1 MWTPQKVVFFSS
13 RHPFSYFNARD
24 LFGKTG
30 FRLIILTELNITGT
44 SVCEWMF
51 SFTTGFI
58 CFTRGIN
65 SHSVRTADELCDL
78 TCPRRVQ
85 LNLGVSVGGV
95 FFFYNLSKPTSSS
108 RQSTWTNVSSVSVM
122 FESSQPFLVILCVC
136 QYYPPPPC
144 SSNANGWYVFRFL
157 GVIQPP
163 SLPLQMFIFE
173 NALTCL
179 SPL

>member
-1 MWTPQKVVFFSS
+1 MWTPQKVVFLSS

-44 SVCEWMF
+44 SVCEWTF

-85 LNLGVSVGGV
+85 LNLGVSVGG

-122 FESSQPFLVILCVC
+122 FESSQPFLVILCV
-136 QYYPPPPC
+136 
-144 SSNANGWYVFRFL
+144 SIILLLHAAATL
-157 GVIQPP
+157 MAD
-163 SLPLQMFIFE
+163 MFSDFWVSYSHH
-173 NALTCL
+173 LCRCRCL
-179 SPL
+179 YSKML

>member
-30 FRLIILTELNITGT
+30 FRLIILTELNTTGT
-44 SVCEWMF
+44 SVCEWTF

-85 LNLGVSVGGV
+85 LNLGVG

-122 FESSQPFLVILCVC
+122 FESPQPFLVILCVC

-163 SLPLQMFIFE
+163 FLPLQMFIFE